1 MRKEFTLEELHSP
14 EARIAIVESMST
26 YDEETE
32 EAKQIYLAK
41 LKHLKDNN
49 K

>member
-1 MRKEFTLEELHSP
+1 
-14 EARIAIVESMST
+14 MST

-49 K
+49 KWK